1 MHVGLC
7 LLSVEILGTVH
18 LHLSLIVCRNSW
30 NALTSLSFVCR
41 NSWNCALTSLSLIVC
56 RNSWNALTSLSF
68 VCRNSWNCAL
78 TPHLYVCLLS
88 VEILG
93 TVHLCL
99 LSFVCRNSWNCGLCA
114 FWWHCSFQNVCWRK
128 RKSCF
133 PDGKISVL
141 ILLFFFVWGNQGWW
155 PFRVNSGVGAQVFF
169 WCWERI
175 PTI

>member
-1 MHVGLC
+1 MHLRLC
-7 LLSVEILGTVH
+7 LLS
-18 LHLSLIVCRNSW
+18 
-30 NALTSLSFVCR
+30 R

-99 LSFVCRNSWNCGLCA
+99 CLLSVEILGTVDFVHSDGTVVFRTCA
-114 FWWHCSFQNVCWRK
+114 EEKEKVVFQMVR
-128 RKSCF
+128 
-133 PDGKISVL
+133 SVL

-155 PFRVNSGVGAQVFF
+155 PFRVNSGAKELNFFFFFDAEKEFLQSKYQGATQVQ
-169 WCWERI
+169 CMLS
-175 PTI
+175 